1 MNTFFLKIISSDKVF
16 YEGKCQNLIL
26 PIEDG
31 EFSVLAHHENM
42 IVAVVNGE
50 LHLKTP
56 EGEWITAAVSR
67 GFAEIINN
75 RVSVLVNSAERPE
88 DIDVKRAE
96 EARQRAEERLRQK
109 QEYLMAMSHAEV
121 YGKGL
126 TSCLHVGESFFVC
139 FHRANARD

>member
-26 PIEDG
+26 PMEDG
-31 EFSVLAHHENM
+31 QFSILAHHENM
-42 IVAVVNGE
+42 VVAVANGE

-88 DIDVKRAE
+88 EIDVKRAE
-96 EARQRAEERLRQK
+96 EAKERAQERLRQK
-109 QEYLMAMSHAEV
+109 QSIQEYYHTQASLARAMNRLRVAQDKKWS
-121 YGKGL
+121 GL
-126 TSCLHVGESFFVC
+126 
-139 FHRANARD
+139 

>member
-1 MNTFFLKIISSDKVF
+1 MNTFFLKVISSDKVF

-31 EFSVLAHHENM
+31 QFSVLAHHENM
-42 IVAVVNGE
+42 VVAVENGE

-56 EGEWITAAVSR
+56 EGEWITAAVSQ

-88 DIDVKRAE
+88 EIDLNRARREADAAKEALLQKRSIREYRMAQISLARAVSRMRVKSRHGN
-96 EARQRAEERLRQK
+96 Q
-109 QEYLMAMSHAEV
+109 
-121 YGKGL
+121 G
-126 TSCLHVGESFFVC
+126 
-139 FHRANARD
+139 

>member
-26 PIEDG
+26 PMEDG
-31 EFSVLAHHENM
+31 QFSILAHHENM
-42 IVAVVNGE
+42 VVANGE

-88 DIDVKRAE
+88 EIDVKRAE
-96 EARQRAEERLRQK
+96 EAKERAQERLRQK
-109 QEYLMAMSHAEV
+109 QSIQEYYLSQASLARAMTRL
-121 YGKGL
+121 K
-126 TSCLHVGESFFVC
+126 TSKDKHW
-139 FHRANARD
+139 NI

>member
-1 MNTFFLKIISSDKVF
+1 MNTFFLKVISSDKVF

-31 EFSVLAHHENM
+31 QFSVLAHHENM
-42 IVAVVNGE
+42 VVAVENGE

-56 EGEWITAAVSR
+56 EGEWITAAVSQ

-88 DIDVKRAE
+88 EIDVKRAE
-96 EARQRAEERLRQK
+96 EARQRAQERP
-109 QEYLMAMSHAEV
+109 AP
-121 YGKGL
+121 
-126 TSCLHVGESFFVC
+126 
-139 FHRANARD
+139 

>member
-26 PIEDG
+26 PMEDG
-31 EFSVLAHHENM
+31 QFSILAHHENM
-42 IVAVVNGE
+42 VVAVANGE

-88 DIDVKRAE
+88 EIDVKRAE
-96 EARQRAEERLRQK
+96 EAKERAQERLRQK
-109 QEYLMAMSHAEV
+109 QSIQEYYHSKAALARAMARL
-121 YGKGL
+121 K
-126 TSCLHVGESFFVC
+126 T
-139 FHRANARD
+139 RR

>member
-26 PIEDG
+26 PMEDG
-31 EFSVLAHHENM
+31 QFSILAHHENM
-42 IVAVVNGE
+42 VVAVANGE

-88 DIDVKRAE
+88 EIDVKRAE
-96 EARQRAEERLRQK
+96 EAKERAKERLRQK
-109 QEYLMAMSHAEV
+109 QSIQEYYHSKAALARAMARL
-121 YGKGL
+121 K
-126 TSCLHVGESFFVC
+126 T
-139 FHRANARD
+139 RR